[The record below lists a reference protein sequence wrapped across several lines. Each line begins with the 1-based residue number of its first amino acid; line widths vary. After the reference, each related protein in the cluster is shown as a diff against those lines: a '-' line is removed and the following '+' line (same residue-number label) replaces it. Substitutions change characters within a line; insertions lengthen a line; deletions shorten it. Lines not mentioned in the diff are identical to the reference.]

1 MCNCNERS
9 RLLVSFWK
17 IDELM
22 INKDGGE
29 IGILKDV
36 EKSIESR
43 ESEIGLCGYN
53 GIIKIDWREKIKLFD
68 NDGILVGDVN
78 VFVNLSKKNCY

>member
-1 MCNCNERS
+1 MDEVVFFNCICNCKERS

-17 IDELM
+17 INELVV

-43 ESEIGLCGYN
+43 ESEIGLCGYDSIN
-53 GIIKIDWREKIKLFD
+53 KID
-68 NDGILVGDVN
+68 
-78 VFVNLSKKNCY
+78 